1 MRNAAAV
8 VGIILFSSAIALSG
22 CGSFWKGAAVGAVG
36 VGAVDA
42 ITAKSQLDRLDE
54 DYKAGKIT
62 REEYDIRRDQI
73 KKGSIIY

>member
-1 MRNAAAV
+1 MKFKELAAV
-8 VGIILFSSAIALSG
+8 IVIFLPVIVLSG

-42 ITAKSQLDRLDE
+42 VSAKSQMDRLDE

-62 REEYDIRRDQI
+62 QQEYEIRRDQV
-73 KKGSIIY
+73 KKGSLIY

>member
-1 MRNAAAV
+1 MKNMAAA
-8 VGIILFSSAIALSG
+8 GAMILFFSAIVLSG

-42 ITAKSQLDRLDE
+42 LSAKSQLDRLDE

-62 REEYDIRRDQI
+62 KEEYDIRRDQI
-73 KKGSIIY
+73 KKGSLIY